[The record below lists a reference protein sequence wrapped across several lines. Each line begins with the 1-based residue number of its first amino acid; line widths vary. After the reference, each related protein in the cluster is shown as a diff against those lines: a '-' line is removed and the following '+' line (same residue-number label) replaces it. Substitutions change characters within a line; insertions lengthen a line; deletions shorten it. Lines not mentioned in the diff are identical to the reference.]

1 MSAVIYYLFVFPLSR
16 LPLFITYRISDFFY
30 FLLITVL
37 PYRKKVIT
45 QNLSLSFPDKSER
58 EIARLRRKFYRQF
71 ADMMVEGIKN
81 LGISEKELRK
91 RYVIKNPEL
100 MQKLYTEGKSVLLV
114 SAHYNNW
121 EWMITGQNLFFPHQ
135 AVGIGMPLS
144 NGFWDK
150 KINALRQRFGMHV
163 IHSKIVKQT
172 FEDYERKRE
181 CIATLVLSDQSPG
194 DSMKSFWSK
203 FLGRDT
209 AIAFGA
215 EQLANSYDHAVV
227 FFLPKKVSRGYY
239 SAELVLITD
248 KPRTLDWGVITEVH
262 VRLLEEELLAHPE
275 AWLWSHKRWKRDVPE
290 NLNELKKQ
298 QREKFNSIYRSDN
311 K

>member
-30 FLLITVL
+30 LLLISVL

-45 QNLSLSFPDKSER
+45 QNLSLSFPDKSKQ
-58 EIARLRRKFYRQF
+58 EISRLRRKFYRQF

-91 RYVIKNPEL
+91 RYVIENPEL
-100 MQKLYTEGKSVLLV
+100 MQELYDRGKSVLLV

-144 NGFWDK
+144 NGFWDE

-172 FEDYERKRE
+172 FEEYERKQE

-194 DSMKSFWSK
+194 DSRKSFWAK

-209 AIAFGA
+209 AVAFGA

-227 FFLPKKVSRGYY
+227 FFLPRKVKRGYY
-239 SAELVLITD
+239 STRLELITD
-248 KPRTLDWGVITEVH
+248 APRTLNWGVITEEH
-262 VRLLEEELLAHPE
+262 VRLLEQELLIHPE
-275 AWLWSHKRWKRDVPE
+275 AWLWSHKRWKRDVPTD
-290 NLNELKKQ
+290 LDQLKTE
-298 QREKFNSIYRSDN
+298 QREKFNSTYRSDN